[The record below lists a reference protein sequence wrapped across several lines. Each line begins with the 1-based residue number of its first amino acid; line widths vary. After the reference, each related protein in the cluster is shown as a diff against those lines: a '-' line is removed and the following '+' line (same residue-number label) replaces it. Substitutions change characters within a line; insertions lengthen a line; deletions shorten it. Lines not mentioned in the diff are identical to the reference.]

1 MLRRKLAFVM
11 LTVLVVTLCLSGV
24 TFAAANTTEAIKG
37 TPTIDGTVDSIWKSA
52 KSVKTASWAS
62 DEGPWATSKFSTMW
76 DENYLYVLAQ
86 VSDKLVTDKAVDPWN
101 KDCIEIFLDELNE
114 KAATY
119 DANDGQYRINF
130 KNEISGGGAFSS
142 DTFKSA
148 AKTVTGGYI
157 IEAAIPWVALKGKA
171 TVGTIAG
178 IDFQVA
184 DDSTGT
190 GIRDGVCCWN
200 DGAAD
205 KYCNTSS
212 YGNLKLVAAPAAT
225 DAAALPT
232 TGSDI
237 PMPLILT
244 VGLLLLCAG
253 MYFVSRKMRTSQS
266 N

>member
-1 MLRRKLAFVM
+1 MLMKRLALVV
-11 LTVLVVTLCLSGV
+11 LTVILTISCFSGSA
-24 TFAAANTTEAIKG
+24 FAAAKTIEAIKG
-37 TPTIDGTVDSIWKSA
+37 TPTIDGTIDSVWKSA

-62 DEGPWATSKFSTMW
+62 DEGPWATGKFSVMW

-86 VSDKLVTDKAVDPWN
+86 VTDKLVTDKAVDPWN

-130 KNEISGGGAFSS
+130 KNETSGGGAFKA

-148 AKTVTGGYI
+148 AKVVTGGYV
-157 IEAAIPWVALKGKA
+157 IETAIPWVALKGKA
-171 TVGTIAG
+171 AVGTIAG

-212 YGNLKLVAAPAAT
+212 YGNLKLVEVAT
-225 DAAALPT
+225 AAALPT
-232 TGSDI
+232 TGSEI
-237 PMPLILT
+237 PVPVIMAI
-244 VGLLLLCAG
+244 GLCLLAAG
-253 MYFVSRKMRTSQS
+253 MFLVIRKKRTPQS

>member
-1 MLRRKLAFVM
+1 MFMKRVA
-11 LTVLVVTLCLSGV
+11 LVVMTVILTISCFSGTV
-24 TFAAANTTEAIKG
+24 FAAAKTTEAIKG
-37 TPTIDGTVDSIWKSA
+37 TPTIDGTVDSCWKGA

-62 DEGPWATSKFSTMW
+62 DEGPWATGKFSTMW

-86 VSDKLVTDKAVDPWN
+86 VTDKLVTDKAAEPWN

-119 DANDGQYRINF
+119 DTNDGQYRVNF
-130 KNEISGGGAFSS
+130 KNETSGGGAFKA

-148 AKTVTGGYI
+148 AKVVTGGYV

-171 TVGTIAG
+171 AVGTIAG

-190 GIRDGVCCWN
+190 GVRDGVCCWN

-205 KYCNTSS
+205 KYANTSS
-212 YGNLKLVAAPAAT
+212 FGNLKLVEVAT
-225 DAAALPT
+225 AAALPT
-232 TGSDI
+232 TGSEI
-237 PMPLILT
+237 PVPVVMAI
-244 VGLLLLCAG
+244 GLCLLAAG
-253 MYFVSRKMRTSQS
+253 MFLVARKMRAAQ
-266 N
+266 NN